1 MHKQSLLIKLL
12 TRLLTFTFLATNIL
26 IGSNVKYV
34 EAHPANLDVFYDDP
48 TTATNAWYYLVDF
61 DYHNMMEHVY
71 KAEINYVIVD
81 ETDDSQCPED
91 PTESTWNWVTDYTT
105 ANDADIIKRD
115 VVNSM
120 CKWRN
125 FYLIRRNSDKT
136 KYVSRLVNIT
146 QGSKAVANVVIAPNR
161 YMVSCASVTTSPNA
175 REKIQSDKTLYD
187 INHKHY
193 DLMFIEVGLAQVG
206 PMLHNKPEEYAVL
219 KEMMGAHEF
228 GHVLGLVDI
237 DRLEHGR
244 SYALW
249 HNNDK
254 IMGYGPDGN
263 VLTYQTEVTYYDLMG
278 AAITQGIHTDY
289 DHEWRL
295 ISTDRNGNST
305 IICYLCNGKRIVTL
319 DSDGMYNGE
328 VVLTPK
334 TFGCSDA
341 CHTRSR
347 LDLVGYHGDL
357 DIHKC
362 SYCDYY
368 EEFSHQFPGTWTK
381 DNIGHRYV
389 CQDCKRTYSE
399 AHNCT
404 YYDGKYHCST
414 CGWSGKFYVG
424 GLNSEGGTVT
434 FAFDPGKEYSIEEA
448 ANVIS
453 TTKALTIRE
462 KLEMIEEINAVET
475 AISNEKTKVQMAY
488 VE

>member
-1 MHKQSLLIKLL
+1 MHKQILLIRLL
-12 TRLLTFTFLATNIL
+12 TRVLTFTFLVTNIL
-26 IGSNVKYV
+26 IGSNVKYA
-34 EAHPANLDVFYDDP
+34 EAHSANLNVFYDDP
-48 TTATNAWYYLVDF
+48 ATATNAWYYLI
-61 DYHNMMEHVY
+61 DYTNNNFMDHIY
-71 KAEINYVIVD
+71 KASVTYCVAD
-81 ETDDSQCPED
+81 ETDDPDCPTD
-91 PTESTWNWVTDYTT
+91 PTKSDWYWLSYCNSTTEV
-105 ANDADIIKRD
+105 DIIKRD
-115 VVNSM
+115 FVNSM
-120 CKWRN
+120 CKWN
-125 FYLIRRNSDKT
+125 NYYILKRNSDNTKT
-136 KYVSRLVNIT
+136 ASRLVSIT
-146 QGSKAVANVVIAPNR
+146 STSYSNANVVVYPYSSNSSFGCESFGIFP
-161 YMVSCASVTTSPNA
+161 
-175 REKIQSDKTLYD
+175 REEIDSDHEKYN
-187 INHKHY
+187 IWHRHY
-193 DLMFIEVGLAQVG
+193 DRAWLGVAV
-206 PMLHNKPEEYAVL
+206 NKFSNWMNNYPNKYAVI
-219 KEMMGAHEF
+219 KEAVGAHEF
-228 GHVLGLVDI
+228 GHVLGLLDI
-237 DRLEHGR
+237 DKIEHGDN
-244 SYALW
+244 SYQW

-254 IMGYGPDGN
+254 IMGYGTAGN
-263 VLTYQTEVTYYDLMG
+263 ILTYQTEVSYYDLMG
-278 AAITQGIHTDY
+278 AAITQGIHTDN

-295 ISTDRNGNST
+295 VNTDSNGNST